1 MEPLFLEIVP
11 AFLLKLLFLGETTE
25 NSTGVGWFTSLAFD
39 PSFTTAQ
46 LEFSSLKASSTWDS
60 ATS

>member
-11 AFLLKLLFLGETTE
+11 AFLKLLFLGETTE
-25 NSTGVGWFTSLAFD
+25 NSTGVGRLTSLAFD

>member
-11 AFLLKLLFLGETTE
+11 AFLKLLFLGETID
-25 NSTGVGWFTSLAFD
+25 NSTGVGRFTSLAFD

>member
-11 AFLLKLLFLGETTE
+11 AFLKLLFLGETID
-25 NSTGVGWFTSLAFD
+25 NSTGVGRFTSPAFD

>member
-25 NSTGVGWFTSLAFD
+25 NSTGVGRFTSPA
-39 PSFTTAQ
+39 FTTAQ